1 MVTAKKVIW
10 TEAAKKDLQNIYN
23 RIAGKSVD
31 RAKEVANLIL
41 VATSELQTKH
51 QLGTPELLLKNEKD
65 PYKYITVAFYKI
77 VYSIVGD
84 EVVIE
89 TLYHQRQDPVV

>member
-10 TEAAKKDLQNIYN
+10 AESAKKDLSNVYG
-23 RIAGKSVD
+23 RIAGKSLE
-31 RAKEVANLIL
+31 RAKEVVADIL
-41 VATSELQTKH
+41 SKTATLESTYPQ
-51 QLGTPELLLKNEKD
+51 GTPEPLLGKEVD
-65 PYKYITVAFYKI
+65 PYKYVKAGFYKI

-84 EVVIE
+84 TVVIE